1 MYYSAIGV
9 LAVIVLLIV
18 NQDILLN
25 RNNTFQA
32 PAWKVYRRFLFA
44 VLVYYVTD
52 VLWGVLESRK
62 LALLLFTDTTMRL
75 NT

>member
-18 NQDILLN
+18 NQDLLLN
-25 RNNTFQA
+25 RNNAFHA